1 MPFLSLRVFEVHKI
15 NEIVIKLKKKKKKK
29 IIANLCR
36 DLPTEKFMEL
46 LFVTEKKVR
55 PHRKVRWWGTGQSL
69 VAH

>member
-1 MPFLSLRVFEVHKI
+1 M
-15 NEIVIKLKKKKKKK
+15 IKLKKKKKKK